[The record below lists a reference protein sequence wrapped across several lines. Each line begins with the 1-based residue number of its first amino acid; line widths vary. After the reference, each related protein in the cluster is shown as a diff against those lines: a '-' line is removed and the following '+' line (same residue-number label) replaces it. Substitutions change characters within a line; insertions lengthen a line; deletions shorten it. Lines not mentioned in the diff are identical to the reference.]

1 MHLIDYLVWTIA
13 FIVFVVGLI
22 MLLYPEAVEQIEHK
36 LNSPW
41 GDTEVLNL
49 RLGITGEKRAESLL
63 NKPVL
68 ENSIVWDEW
77 ARKHP
82 RLTGS
87 LLLLSALLLIGF
99 YN

>member
-22 MLLYPEAVEQIEHK
+22 MLLYPQAVKQIEYK

-41 GDTEVLNL
+41 GDTEILNL
-49 RLGITGEKRAESLL
+49 RLGITGEKRAESVL

-68 ENSIVWDEW
+68 QFSIVWDEW

-87 LLLLSALLLIGF
+87 FLCLCALTLIGF
-99 YN
+99 YH